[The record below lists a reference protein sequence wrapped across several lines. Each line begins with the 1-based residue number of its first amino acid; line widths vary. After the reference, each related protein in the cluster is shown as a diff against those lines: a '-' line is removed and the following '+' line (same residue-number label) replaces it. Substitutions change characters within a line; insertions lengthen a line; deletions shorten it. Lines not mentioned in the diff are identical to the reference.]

1 MIYQKGAII
10 MTKVI
15 TRHVDTGIIQRGKT
29 YRFTA
34 YLGYDYNGKQIRK
47 TTTYVPPDG
56 LTWKKADKLA
66 KEEYINFCNHC
77 KGCFTLKESMRFSE
91 LVDEYLLLYAKNKLK
106 PITAYNY
113 EKHIQYHFIEYFG
126 HRKLKDITPAI
137 ISHFFAEHKSL
148 INGEMKNL
156 SYGNAKKIY
165 CILQSLFRFAVT
177 QGYVKET
184 PCKNVILPPKDICE
198 KDKRQYLTAEELPE
212 FLNLFK
218 EYSPINTI
226 IQVLLFTGLRS
237 GECLGLKWEDIDFE
251 NRKIHI
257 KYTLSD
263 VGGKHFLTT
272 PKTKSSVRYQYM
284 SEQLFEILERHK
296 IEQNKLQKLLGE
308 KFLHPEMVFTS
319 TTGNYKD
326 RSSLYG
332 SFKHFLKGTKF
343 EFMTLHKLRHTN
355 ATLLLNSGVDIKIV
369 SEHLGH
375 SDISITANTYTA
387 VLDNSRAKTSYIMGE
402 ILSQANTK
410 KTPNNVVAIE
420 KNHYKLN

>member
-1 MIYQKGAII
+1 
-10 MTKVI
+10 MTKLVV
-15 TRHVDTGIIQRGKT
+15 RYVDTGIIQRGKT

-47 TTTYVPPDG
+47 TTTFVPPDG
-56 LTWKKADKLA
+56 LTSKKADKLA

-77 KGCFTLKESMRFSE
+77 KGCFTLKETMRFSE
-91 LVDEYLLLYAKNKLK
+91 LVDEYLLLYAKSKLK

-113 EKHIQYHFIEYFG
+113 EKHIQHHFMDYFG

-137 ISHFFAEHKSL
+137 ISHFFAEHKSF
-148 INGEMKNL
+148 IKGEERTL

-165 CILQSLFRFAVT
+165 CILQSLFRFAVS
-177 QGYVKET
+177 QGYIKET
-184 PCKNVILPPKDICE
+184 PCKNIILPPKDVCQN
-198 KDKRQYLTAEELPE
+198 DKRQYLTAEELPE
-212 FLNLFK
+212 FLELFK
-218 EYSPINTI
+218 EYSPFNTM

-237 GECLGLKWEDIDFE
+237 GECLGLQWDDIDFE
-251 NRKIHI
+251 NKKIYI
-257 KYTLSD
+257 KHTLSD

-284 SEQLFEILERHK
+284 GKQLFRILKIHK
-296 IEQNKLQKLLGE
+296 LEQKKLQRKLGD
-308 KFLHPEMVFTS
+308 KFLHPEMVFTPS
-319 TTGNYKD
+319 TGNYKD
-326 RSSLYG
+326 RSSLYA
-332 SFKHFLKGTKF
+332 SFKHFLRGTEF

-387 VLDNSRAKTSYIMGE
+387 VLDNSRANTSYIIEE
-402 ILSQANTK
+402 ILSHTNTK
-410 KTPNNVVAIE
+410 KAPSNIISIN
-420 KNHYKLN
+420 KNAL

>member
-1 MIYQKGAII
+1 MKKI
-10 MTKVI
+10 V
-15 TRHVDTGIIQRGKT
+15 TRHVDTGIIQRGKS

-47 TTTYVPPDG
+47 TTTFVPPNG
-56 LTWKKADKLA
+56 LTLKKADKLA

-77 KGCFTLKESMRFSE
+77 KGCFILKESMRFSE
-91 LVDEYLLLYAKNKLK
+91 LVDEYLLLYAKSRLK

-113 EKHIQYHFIEYFG
+113 EKHIRYHFIDYFG
-126 HRKLKDITPAI
+126 NKKLKDITPAI
-137 ISHFFAEHKSL
+137 ISHFFAEHKSP
-148 INGEMKNL
+148 INGEMKYL

-165 CILQSLFRFAVT
+165 CILQSVFRFAVT
-177 QGYVKET
+177 QGYIKET
-184 PCKNVILPPKDICE
+184 PCKNVILPSKDVCGSN
-198 KDKRQYLTAEELPE
+198 KRQYLTEEELPE

-218 EYSPINTI
+218 EYSSFNTI

-237 GECLGLKWEDIDFE
+237 GECLGLQWDDIDFE

-257 KYTLSD
+257 RHTLSD
-263 VGGKHFLTT
+263 VGGQHFLTT
-272 PKTKSSVRYQYM
+272 PKTKSSIRYQYM
-284 SEQLFEILERHK
+284 SEELSNLLQRHK
-296 IEQNKLQKLLGE
+296 LEQSKLQKTLGE

-319 TTGNYKD
+319 STGNYKD
-326 RSSLYG
+326 RGSLYR
-332 SFKHFLKGTKF
+332 SFKFFLKGTEF

-387 VLDNSRAKTSYIMGE
+387 VWDNSREKTSYIIGE
-402 ILSQANTK
+402 ILSQINTK
-410 KTPNNVVAIE
+410 KTPKSIVEIKRARR
-420 KNHYKLN
+420 